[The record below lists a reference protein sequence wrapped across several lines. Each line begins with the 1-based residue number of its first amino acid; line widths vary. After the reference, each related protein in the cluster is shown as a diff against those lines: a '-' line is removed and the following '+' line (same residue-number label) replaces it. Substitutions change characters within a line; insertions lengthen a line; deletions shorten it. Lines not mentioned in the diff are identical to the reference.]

1 MYLIYSFM
9 LEEVNQVLIFS
20 LTRRLTICQ
29 LARHC
34 KLETLSGKKMKFGV
48 IFVILLLST
57 LGWAKY
63 FNSLFEGDIA
73 VRNEVLG
80 DNANQD
86 AFIRHS
92 SKTWDYNYVPYYID
106 GNSIR

>member
-1 MYLIYSFM
+1 MNFAG
-9 LEEVNQVLIFS
+9 F
-20 LTRRLTICQ
+20 
-29 LARHC
+29 
-34 KLETLSGKKMKFGV
+34 
-48 IFVILLLST
+48 FVILLLST
-57 LGWAKY
+57 LGCAKY

-73 VRNEVLG
+73 VRDEVLG
-80 DNANQD
+80 DDSNQD